1 MATTLIGKAAL
12 FAIERHGEQLY
23 GRKPY
28 HVHLNDAVGV
38 LRRFIDWDDLPQEFV
53 DATWLHDIIEDTK
66 TTREEI
72 SVLFGSRVAELVHAV
87 SNEPGPNR
95 KARHALTYP
104 KVRSIDRAITIK
116 LADRIANVEQ
126 AVSHDRFGR
135 PPQNLFWM
143 YAKEWNEFQKEL
155 RNCCLGEGEV
165 ESAMWQYLSELMH
178 EGHEKGKLFKEKKAW
193 RGEV

>member
-1 MATTLIGKAAL
+1 MAIILIGKAAL
-12 FAIERHGEQLY
+12 FAIERHGAQLY

-38 LRRFIDWDDLPQEFV
+38 LRRFIDWDDLPQEFI
-53 DATWLHDIIEDTK
+53 DATWLHDIIEDTE
-66 TTREEI
+66 TTRAEI
-72 SVLFGSRVAELVHAV
+72 EALFGARVAELVHAV

-104 KVRSIDRAITIK
+104 KVRSVDRAITVK

-135 PPQNLFWM
+135 PPQGLFWM
-143 YAKEWNEFQKEL
+143 YAKEWDEFQREL
-155 RNCCLGEGEV
+155 RGRCLGEGEP
-165 ESAMWQYLSELMH
+165 EIAMWEYLIELMQ
-178 EGHEKGKLFKEKKAW
+178 EGHEKGKKFKEMKAW
-193 RGEV
+193 RGDV